1 MKKKLILLALCGA
14 MALGAMGLTACGSD
28 GGTDAPSTTVK
39 EAVKAETAD
48 EAIAALK
55 AGNADYLKGTATMN
69 VGSELRDDLATNG
82 QFPHT
87 VVITC
92 SDSRVPPELL
102 FNSSLGEIFVIRTA
116 GNVVDDFEIGS
127 VEYAADHLGSPLVV
141 VLGHSHCG
149 AVGAAVD
156 GHAEGYIESI
166 VHEIT
171 PSVEEAKKTAS
182 GDEVAAVAENLNIE
196 NSIENLRKSD
206 ILKKLENEGKC
217 KIVGAKYDIETGAVT
232 FLD

>member
-1 MKKKLILLALCGA
+1 MKKKLILLAMCAA
-14 MALGAMGLTACGSD
+14 MAMGAMGLTACGSE
-28 GGTDAPSTTVK
+28 GGASEPVVK
-39 EAVKAETAD
+39 EAVTAETPE

-55 AGNADYLKGTATMN
+55 AGNADYLEGTATMN
-69 VGSELRDDLATNG
+69 VSDELRDDLATNG

-92 SDSRVPPELL
+92 SDSRVAPELL

-149 AVGAAVD
+149 AVGAAVE

-166 VHEIT
+166 VHEIE

-196 NSIENLRKSD
+196 NSIENLRQSD
-206 ILKKLENEGKC
+206 ILKNLEKEGKC